1 LPSDR
6 LFGPIFG
13 TEAMLEVVSDTAW
26 VQTMLDVEA
35 AAARAEARAGVIPAG
50 AAEAIAA
57 CCDAARFDVAQI
69 GREAAASL
77 SPVIP
82 LVRALTAAAPEDA
95 ARYVHWG
102 LTSQDVVDTAMMLIA
117 ARGLDLLVQDLD
129 GVADA
134 CAELADRHRS
144 AVMPGRTLLQQAL
157 PVTFG
162 LKAAGWLIAALEA
175 RDHLATLRRE
185 RLAVQCG
192 GAVGTLAALAP
203 QGLAVVREL
212 SAELGLAEPVIPWHT
227 SRRRVAELGTAL
239 GLTAGAMGKIALDV
253 ALMTQSEVGEVAEP
267 DSSGSAGSSTMPQ
280 KRNPVRAVTVNACV
294 RGVHA
299 QVSVLL
305 GAMLQEHERAAGGW
319 QAEWEALGE
328 ALRLTSGAVARTR
341 ELLENLEVYEERM
354 RVNVGLTWGMLLSEA
369 VMMALAKRTGRLQA
383 LELVRAAAQRADRSG
398 RELREELLADLTI
411 QSRLR
416 PEEVDAALDP
426 NSYLGAA
433 SELVDRALAVHRA
446 RRRT

>member
-1 LPSDR
+1 MPSDR

-26 VQTMLDVEA
+26 VQAMLDVEA
-35 AAARAEARAGVIPAG
+35 AAARAEARVGVIPAG

-57 CCDAARFDVAQI
+57 CCDGARFDVAQI
-69 GREAAASL
+69 GREAATSL

-82 LVRALTAAAPEDA
+82 LVRALTAAAPEEA

-102 LTSQDVVDTAMMLIA
+102 LTSQDVLDTAMMLIA

-134 CAELADRHRS
+134 CAALADRHRG

-162 LKAAGWLIAALEA
+162 LKAAGWLIAVLEA
-175 RDHLATLRRE
+175 RDSLATLRRE

-203 QGLAVVREL
+203 QGLAVVHEL
-212 SAELGLAEPVIPWHT
+212 SVELGLAEPVIPWHT

-239 GLTAGAMGKIALDV
+239 GLTAGARGEICRDV
-253 ALMTQSEVGEVAEP
+253 ALMTQSEVGEAAEP
-267 DSSGSAGSSTMPQ
+267 DSRGGSSTMPQ

-299 QVSVLL
+299 QVGVLL

-319 QAEWEALGE
+319 QAEWEAIGE

-341 ELLENLEVYEERM
+341 ELLEDLEVDEERM
-354 RVNVGLTWGMLLSEA
+354 RVNVGLTRGMLLSEA
-369 VMMALAKRTGRLQA
+369 VMMALAERTGRQQA
-383 LELVRAAAQRADRSG
+383 LELVWAAAQRADRTG

-411 QSRLR
+411 RSHLQQD
-416 PEEVDAALDP
+416 EIDAALDP

-433 SELVDRALAVHRA
+433 GELVDRALAAHRA
-446 RRRT
+446 RRST

>member
-1 LPSDR
+1 
-6 LFGPIFG
+6 
-13 TEAMLEVVSDTAW
+13 MLEVVSDTAW
-26 VQTMLDVEA
+26 VQAMLDVEA
-35 AAARAEARAGVIPAG
+35 AAARAEGRAGVIPSG
-50 AAEAIAA
+50 AAEVIAA
-57 CCDAARFDVAQI
+57 CCDAARFDIAQI

-82 LVRALTAAAPEDA
+82 LVRALTAVAPEDA

-102 LTSQDVVDTAMMLIA
+102 LTSQDVLDTAMMLIA

-162 LKAAGWLIAALEA
+162 LKAAGWLIAVLEA
-175 RDHLATLRRE
+175 RDQLATLRKE

-203 QGLAVVREL
+203 QGLTVVREL

-239 GLTAGAMGKIALDV
+239 ALTAGAMGKIALDV

-267 DSSGSAGSSTMPQ
+267 DSRGSSSTMPQ

-299 QVSVLL
+299 QVGVLL

-341 ELLENLEVYEERM
+341 ELLENLEVDEERM
-354 RVNVGLTWGMLLSEA
+354 RLNVGLTRGMLLSEA
-369 VMMALAKRTGRLQA
+369 VMMALAERTGRPQA
-383 LELVRAAAQRADRSG
+383 LELVRAAAQRADRNG
-398 RELREELLADLTI
+398 RELREELMADLTI
-411 QSRLR
+411 QLHLQ
-416 PEEVDAALDP
+416 PDEIDAALDP

-433 SELVDRALAVHRA
+433 SELVDRALAAHRA